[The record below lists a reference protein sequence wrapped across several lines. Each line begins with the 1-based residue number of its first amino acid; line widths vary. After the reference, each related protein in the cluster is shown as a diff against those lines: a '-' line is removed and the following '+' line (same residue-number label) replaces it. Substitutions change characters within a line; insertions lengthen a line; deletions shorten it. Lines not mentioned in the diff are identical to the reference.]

1 MPASSP
7 ASPPAA
13 SPPAS
18 PSTNPINLLWSAL
31 GSSPIAALLYS
42 LLRGEQT
49 ERRQTSQKMLD
60 GLIADADHKAVLRE
74 RLKGQDEALARMADL
89 LKSLDQRLASNPLPA
104 PGGGRPGA

>member
-1 MPASSP
+1 MNAAAVSAPAS
-7 ASPPAA
+7 
-13 SPPAS
+13 S

-49 ERRQTSQKMLD
+49 ERRQTSQKMLESFV
-60 GLIADADHKAVLRE
+60 ADAEHKASLRE

-89 LKSLDQRLASNPLPA
+89 LKSLDQRLARDPLP
-104 PGGGRPGA
+104 PLPPRPVA